1 MKRIFRV
8 CVGGSV
14 AMMLFAAGYFAG
26 QQHTIPAAQAAPQ
39 SIWADFCHYRLDTR
53 SFTGGSET
61 VLTAWIARWDD
72 TAGEWESVGAF
83 AATQAVTS
91 FDCKR
96 EY

>member
-1 MKRIFRV
+1 MKRVI
-8 CVGGSV
+8 GILMTAGLGLG
-14 AMMLFAAGYFAG
+14 LFGAGYLTG
-26 QQHTIPAAQAAPQ
+26 QQHAAPAAQAAPQ

-72 TAGEWESVGAF
+72 TLGEWESVGAF

-91 FDCKR
+91 YDCKR